1 MLSEPSPTTIL
12 VVEDETPV
20 RDLIVAELQ
29 DVGYNVVALDA
40 GEPALA
46 ILQDRKQ
53 DIDWLFTDIRLPGV
67 IDGWRV
73 ADEFRLTH
81 PFRPVVY
88 ATAYSAEQAK
98 HHLQG
103 SYFFRKPYQPSQI
116 VGAFRRLSADF
127 QGRASKTTPWPRQ
140 SQGLFSP

>member
-1 MLSEPSPTTIL
+1 MGSELASPTIL
-12 VVEDETPV
+12 VVEDEAIV
-20 RDLIVAELQ
+20 RDLLVVELQ
-29 DVGYNVVALDA
+29 DVGYQVVSADT
-40 GEPALA
+40 GEKALA

-88 ATAYSAEQAK
+88 ATAYAPEQARQQL
-98 HHLQG
+98 HG
-103 SYFFRKPYQPSQI
+103 SYFFRKPYRPAQI
-116 VGAFRRLSADF
+116 VAAFRRLSTDL
-127 QGRASKTTPWPRQ
+127 QGGTIDA
-140 SQGLFSP
+140 GA

>member
-1 MLSEPSPTTIL
+1 MSSEDAPTTIL
-12 VVEDETPV
+12 VVEDEAVV
-20 RDLIVAELQ
+20 RDLLVAELQ
-29 DVGYNVVALDA
+29 DVGYKVIAVDA

-46 ILQDRKQ
+46 ILQDSKD

-88 ATAYSAEQAK
+88 ATAYAPEQASQQL
-98 HHLQG
+98 HG
-103 SYFFRKPYQPSQI
+103 SYFFRKPYRPSQI
-116 VGAFRRLSADF
+116 VAAFRRLSADL
-127 QGRASKTTPWPRQ
+127 QPRANPTTT
-140 SQGLFSP
+140 SVI

>member
-1 MLSEPSPTTIL
+1 MSSEHKPTTIL
-12 VVEDETPV
+12 VVEDEAVV
-20 RDLIVAELQ
+20 RDLLVAELR
-29 DVGYNVVALDA
+29 DVGYRVIAVDA

-46 ILQDRKQ
+46 ILQDSKD

-88 ATAYSAEQAK
+88 ATAYAPEQERQ
-98 HHLQG
+98 LQG
-103 SYFFRKPYQPSQI
+103 SFFFRKPYRPAEI
-116 VGAFRRLSADF
+116 V
-127 QGRASKTTPWPRQ
+127 KTILTLTR
-140 SQGLFSP
+140 